1 MRPTEASIP
10 CLCGLA
16 VECIHVVERAELS
29 TVLAR
34 LVTAG
39 CELLATL
46 LLPLADGCEA
56 CSFDWVRETLEDS
69 RLSCTII
76 HLVTRLSISS
86 IMIYT

>member
-46 LLPLADGCEA
+46 LLSQWLAPALLKPSTALGAGEKGSTVQC
-56 CSFDWVRETLEDS
+56 L
-69 RLSCTII
+69 
-76 HLVTRLSISS
+76 
-86 IMIYT
+86 